1 MSRYPEFDPSHL
13 RTLSARERPSKV
25 EWRDFAL
32 PPQPGLSFR
41 DFWNLLPFQLAGE
54 TLREVV
60 KAVVSA
66 RLKGKGVV
74 WAMGAHPVKVGLSP
88 VLITLMEEGFI
99 TALATHGAGA
109 IHDVE
114 IALFGRTSEEVEAGL
129 AEGTFGM
136 ARDTADFLNGAAD
149 RAMRENLGLGE
160 ALGLALLEHSAP
172 YAHLSLFA
180 QAYQKGIPA
189 TVHVALGTDIVHMH
203 SSAKGASI
211 GESSLRDFRIFT
223 SVLQEIN
230 GGGVLFNVGS
240 AVLMPEVILKA
251 MAILANQGLLRD
263 FTAVN
268 LDFLQHYRPT
278 QQVVRRVSQLQ
289 GRGYALTGHHE
300 IMLPLL
306 AEAILEAFWTHKKR
320 EEAEGGM
327 QTSFFAPSK
336 IGDWEK
342 TKSYV
347 RALQERGQK
356 VVFTNGCFDLLHIG
370 HLRYLEKARSLGD
383 ALVVGVNS
391 DASVRRLKGPGRPF
405 VPQEERMELLAGFS
419 CVNRV
424 TLFDQDTPEELI
436 HYLRPDIHCKGGDY
450 RLEDLPEAKVVQEYG
465 GQIVILPL
473 LPAHSSSLLAERV
486 NRAVRQSEKQ

>member
-1 MSRYPEFDPSHL
+1 MSRYPEFDPSCL
-13 RTLSARERPSKV
+13 RTLSAKDRPSKV

-60 KAVVSA
+60 QAVVSA
-66 RLKGKGVV
+66 RLKGKGIV

-88 VLITLMEEGFI
+88 VLIALMEEGFV

-109 IHDVE
+109 IHDAEV
-114 IALFGRTSEEVEAGL
+114 ALFGHTSEEVEAGL
-129 AEGTFGM
+129 ARGTFGM
-136 ARDTADFLNGAAD
+136 AQDTADFLNGVAD
-149 RAMRENLGLGE
+149 RAMREGLGLGE
-160 ALGLALLEHSAP
+160 ALGLALLERSAP

-189 TVHVALGTDIVHMH
+189 TVHVALGTDIVHIH
-203 SSAKGASI
+203 SSAQGASI

-223 SVLQEIN
+223 SALQKIN
-230 GGGVLFNVGS
+230 EGGVLLNVGS
-240 AVLMPEVILKA
+240 AVLMPEVALKA
-251 MAILANQGLLRD
+251 MAMLANQRLLRD
-263 FTAVN
+263 FTTVN

-278 QQVVRRVSQLQ
+278 QQIVRRVSQLQ
-289 GRGYALTGHHE
+289 GKGYALTGHHE

-306 AEAILEAFWTHKKR
+306 AEAILEAFWVHKR
-320 EEAEGGM
+320 GEVEGVM
-327 QTSFFAPSK
+327 QPSLLAQRK
-336 IGDWEK
+336 VGDWGRI
-342 TKSYV
+342 KSYV

-356 VVFTNGCFDLLHIG
+356 VVFTNGCFDLLHVG

-405 VPQEERMELLAGFS
+405 IPQEERMELLAGFS
-419 CVNRV
+419 CVNWV

-436 HYLRPDIHCKGGDY
+436 RYLRPDIHCKGGDY
-450 RLEDLPEAKVVQEYG
+450 QPEDLPEAKVVQDYG
-465 GQIVILPL
+465 GQVVILPL

-486 NRAVRQSEKQ
+486 SKASHQDRR